1 MAEFHQCEG
10 LVADRGLGLSHLMGL
25 IKSFF
30 EVIGIKNLKFK
41 PTFNPYTEPSL
52 EMYGFHPQLKK
63 WMELGNSGI
72 FRPEMLGPM
81 GLPKDVNVIAWG
93 FGLERP
99 TMIHYNLRNI
109 RELFGHKV
117 SLSSTKKNKI
127 CYIVPDNSKEPEEK
141 EAQKTDVAPAA
152 KGQKGPK
159 K

>member
-1 MAEFHQCEG
+1 
-10 LVADRGLGLSHLMGL
+10 MGL

-52 EMYGFHPQLKK
+52 EMYGYHPQLKK

-72 FRPEMLGPM
+72 FRPEMLRPM
-81 GLPKDVNVIAWG
+81 GLPEDVNVIAWG

-127 CYIVPDNSKEPEEK
+127 CYIVPDNSKEPEE
-141 EAQKTDVAPAA
+141 EESKTDAPAA
-152 KGQKGPK
+152 KGQNK